1 MRDIFA
7 SDVFIPTKKMSIYEA
22 IKDVQIALIL
32 RLKMLLSLTN
42 IPGRVRVKNTAIAI
56 SKRLVG
62 YVTVAKGPRRR
73 RGLGV
78 WGKQPPLYFFK
89 NKYKKLSTME
99 PRYMFVITRFVTL
112 YRGSF
117 SYCHTVFPRQ

>member
-42 IPGRVRVKNTAIAI
+42 IPGRVRVKNTCSHRNLKTAC
-56 SKRLVG
+56 RLRNSR
-62 YVTVAKGPRRR
+62 KGPAQAE
-73 RGLGV
+73 GLGSL
-78 WGKQPPLYFFK
+78 GEAASPLLFEK
-89 NKYKKLSTME
+89 
-99 PRYMFVITRFVTL
+99 
-112 YRGSF
+112 
-117 SYCHTVFPRQ
+117 

>member
-78 WGKQPPLYFFK
+78 WGKQPPHLLFEK
-89 NKYKKLSTME
+89 
-99 PRYMFVITRFVTL
+99 
-112 YRGSF
+112 
-117 SYCHTVFPRQ
+117 